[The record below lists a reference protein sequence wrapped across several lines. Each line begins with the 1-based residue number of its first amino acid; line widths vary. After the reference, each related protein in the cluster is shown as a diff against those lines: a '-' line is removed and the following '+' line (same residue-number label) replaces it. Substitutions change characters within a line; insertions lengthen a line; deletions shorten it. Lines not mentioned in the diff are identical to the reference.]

1 VRVVAPS
8 RDFSSSSDN
17 KAQVLAATDIVQLI
31 SQTVKLTR
39 RGKNFVGLCPFH
51 NEKSPSFNV
60 NPAGQYYKC
69 FGCNE
74 GGNAIDFVIKRDRVQ
89 FIDALRTLAQ
99 AAGIEL
105 RGSGQS
111 REGRDERQVML
122 DAHVAAVSFYQSK
135 LQDPQVGA
143 VAREY
148 LEQRGFNAETI
159 EKFRVGVAPDGWDW
173 LLQHPAMRKFP
184 APLLAQ
190 AGLLKVRE
198 KGGGFYD
205 TFRNRLMFPIRN
217 DVGQT
222 VAFGGRIMPGA
233 DPKIAKYLNSP
244 ESPLFSKGKVLYGL
258 DMARQRIVETGTVAI
273 VEGYTDVMM
282 AHQFGVS
289 NVVAVL
295 GTGLTDQHMKLLRR
309 FANKIVLLFD
319 ADAAGDKA
327 ADRVVQL
334 FLTQDVELAVASMP
348 EGMDPDEFL
357 LAHGAEAFEKI
368 LAGATDV
375 LSFKWKQLARQFKA
389 HEDDLTG
396 QQKAV
401 EEYLGLLAAAR
412 GAGPVDSLRWGSALT
427 RVSRLTEIPIDVLNR
442 RFRAVKPTAH
452 PVSPVTSEPRADEP
466 ARQPN
471 LSQTN
476 VPQARRVAERWIL
489 GLLLSEP
496 SRWHDVQVDVGV
508 NDFLDERHHRIA
520 EVYWDHQRDEGE
532 IVFSTFLGL
541 VDDQALK
548 ELAIELVD
556 EIEGLKERS
565 SQSSGGVASSSS
577 DGSDSPDS
585 ILDKTQAAAVGYL
598 ADAKRGRE
606 QQKLLAA
613 LRRNSNGNS
622 NSTSSSSEENT
633 AQQSD
638 GSTSSASTSA
648 SSLSARQS
656 DELAMFEALV
666 KNNPSTNLFRLGPV
680 KRGR

>member
-1 VRVVAPS
+1 MVAPS

-31 SQTVKLTR
+31 GQTVKLTR
-39 RGKNFVGLCPFH
+39 RGKNYVGLCPFH

-60 NPAGQYYKC
+60 NAAGQYYKC

-74 GGNAIDFVIKRDRVQ
+74 GGNAIDFVIKRDRVE
-89 FIDALRTLAQ
+89 FIDALRTLAT

-105 RGSGQS
+105 RGSGSS
-111 REGRDERQVML
+111 REGRNERQAML
-122 DAHVAAVSFYQSK
+122 DAHVTAVSFYQSK
-135 LQDPQVGA
+135 LQDPQTGA

-148 LEQRGFNAETI
+148 LEKRGFNAETI
-159 EKFRVGVAPDGWDW
+159 ERFRVGVAPDGWDW
-173 LLQHPAMRKFP
+173 LLRHPAMRKFP
-184 APLLAQ
+184 PPLMAQ
-190 AGLLKVRE
+190 AGLFKVRE

-205 TFRNRLMFPIRN
+205 TFRHRLMFPIRN

-222 VAFGGRIMPGA
+222 VAFGGRVMPGN
-233 DPKIAKYLNSP
+233 DSPAKYLNSP
-244 ESPLFSKGKVLYGL
+244 ESPLFSKSKTLYGL
-258 DMARQRIVETGTVAI
+258 DMAKQRIIETGTVAI

-295 GTGLTDQHMKLLRR
+295 GTGLTDQHMTLLRR
-309 FANKIVLLFD
+309 FAKRIVLLFD
-319 ADAAGDKA
+319 ADDAGDRA

-334 FLTQDVELAVASMP
+334 FLSQDVELAKASIP

-357 LAHGAEAFEKI
+357 LAHGADAFEKV

-375 LSFKWKQLARQFKA
+375 LSFMWKQMVQKFQQHK
-389 HEDDLTG
+389 DDLSG
-396 QQKAV
+396 EQKAV
-401 EEYLGLLAAAR
+401 EEYLELLAAAR
-412 GAGPVDSLRWGSALT
+412 GSGPVDPMRWGAALA

-442 RFRAVKPTAH
+442 RFRAAKPTVR
-452 PVSPVTSEPRADEP
+452 PVSPVTPD
-466 ARQPN
+466 
-471 LSQTN
+471 SQTQEAARN
-476 VPQARRVAERWIL
+476 PNTVRTNIPQARRVAERWIL

-496 SRWHDVQVDVGV
+496 GRWHDVQVDVGID
-508 NDFLDERHHRIA
+508 DFLDERHRRIA

-532 IVFSTFLGL
+532 VVFSTFLGL
-541 VDDQALK
+541 VEDPALK

-565 SQSSGGVASSSS
+565 TQSSGGVASSS
-577 DGSDSPDS
+577 DGSGNPGSF
-585 ILDKTQAAAVGYL
+585 LDKTLAAAVGYF

-613 LRRNSNGNS
+613 LRRSSNSN
-622 NSTSSSSEENT
+622 SSEENT

-638 GSTSSASTSA
+638 GNTSSAS
-648 SSLSARQS
+648 SSPSQS

-680 KRGR
+680 KRAR